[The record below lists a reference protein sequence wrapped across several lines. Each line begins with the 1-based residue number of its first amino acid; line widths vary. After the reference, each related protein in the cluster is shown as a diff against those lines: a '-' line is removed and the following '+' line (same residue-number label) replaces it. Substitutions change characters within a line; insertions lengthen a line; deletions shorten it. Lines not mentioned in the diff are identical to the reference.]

1 MTTIMKGLNHRF
13 SKDETFDWLFWQR
26 CMWCGENKWDA
37 LHHIISPS
45 SRDYHKV
52 DCNKSIL
59 NSCPIHNSKCHLN
72 NSQLHQREN
81 EIELLQKTFQALSS
95 LGYKLKEID
104 EQFMVT
110 YWESHYKY
118 VCITLE
124 SIQGYPAG

>member
-1 MTTIMKGLNHRF
+1 MKGLNHRF
-13 SKDETFDWLFWQR
+13 KKDETFEWLFWQR

-45 SRDYHKV
+45 SRGYHKV

-59 NSCPIHNSKCHLN
+59 NSCPIHNNKCHLN

-81 EIELLQKTFQALSS
+81 EIELFQKTFQALSS

-104 EQFMVT
+104 EQFMET
-110 YWESHYKY
+110 YWESHYKN
-118 VCITLE
+118 VCTTLE
-124 SIQGYPAG
+124 SIRDSQEAWQ